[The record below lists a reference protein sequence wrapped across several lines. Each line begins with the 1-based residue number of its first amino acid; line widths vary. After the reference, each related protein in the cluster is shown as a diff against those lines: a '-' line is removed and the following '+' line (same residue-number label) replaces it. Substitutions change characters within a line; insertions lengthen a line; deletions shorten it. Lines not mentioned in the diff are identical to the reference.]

1 MTKINYSSTF
11 LIPLA
16 IILAGIFVS
25 LGIIFSDK
33 FVLKTNPLSQ
43 KSEGN
48 FKPVIGSYAP
58 LFTLKTSRQTEI
70 NLEDLRGKNIL
81 LVFWNTGCDYSVK
94 ELSDLKEF
102 TDLYRGQII
111 VLAIDIKE
119 LSQTVREYEEKE
131 KINFTMLL
139 DEDGAITKK
148 YQIDGTPYHF
158 LINKEGKIVA
168 IWPSYSSLENLKYL
182 ANNLFSKGGD

>member
-1 MTKINYSSTF
+1 MTKINYSSSF

-33 FVLKTNPLSQ
+33 LVFKTNPLSQ
-43 KSEGN
+43 KSEEN
-48 FKPVIGSYAP
+48 FKPVIGSYVP

-70 NLEDLRGKNIL
+70 NLEDLRGQNIL

-119 LSQTVREYEEKE
+119 SAQTIKEYEEKE
-131 KINFTMLL
+131 KINFTILL
-139 DEDGAITKK
+139 DEDGAIAQK

-158 LINKEGKIVA
+158 LIDKEGKIVA
-168 IWPSYSSLENLKYL
+168 IWPFYASLENLKYL

>member
-1 MTKINYSSTF
+1 MTKINYSSSF

-25 LGIIFSDK
+25 LGIFFSDK
-33 FVLKTNPLSQ
+33 LVLKTNPLSQ
-43 KSEGN
+43 KSEEN

-70 NLEDLRGKNIL
+70 NLEDLRGQNIL

-111 VLAIDIKE
+111 VLAINIKE

-139 DEDGAITKK
+139 DEDGAIAQK

-158 LINKEGKIVA
+158 MINKEGKIVA
-168 IWPSYSSLENLKYL
+168 IWPFYASLENLKYL
-182 ANNLFSKGGD
+182 AERLN